1 MGLQVIAAS
10 AAVIRALVGVSALIG
25 AFASCLIIRYPVA

>member
-10 AAVIRALVGVSALIG
+10 AAVITAPVGVSALIG
-25 AFASCLIIRYPVA
+25 AFCFLVDYT